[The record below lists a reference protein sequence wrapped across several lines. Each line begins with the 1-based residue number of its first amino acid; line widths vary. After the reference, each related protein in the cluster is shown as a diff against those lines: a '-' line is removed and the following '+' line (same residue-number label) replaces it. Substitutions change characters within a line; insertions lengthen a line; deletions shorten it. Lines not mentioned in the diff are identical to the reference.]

1 MPTAGFAMRRIA
13 CLALVCLAAAG
24 PANVQAAARAV
35 VQSYDAS
42 FFAPFTPQT
51 ALDMVNRLP
60 GFVLDSGTE
69 LRGFA
74 NAAGNVLLDGE
85 PPSSKSGGV
94 LEALAR
100 VPAAQVV
107 RIELV
112 QGGDGGQGAGATALA
127 NVVRREVSLSGR
139 WELVAVQMGRRPEQQ
154 LELSLTAPVQGWQA
168 ALGVSGYA
176 SRQQIGGTRT
186 RRAADDSLL
195 LFEQQDINS
204 TYRGLT
210 LSSEAS
216 RAWRDGQLTLSARA
230 DVATE
235 DTTTRRDGFGAIA
248 PPGALLQVQRF
259 GLDSRTATSEL
270 GARWNGP
277 LNPSWQLNLLT
288 LGKGRRV
295 ENRSAGLRSA
305 ADGQPLFVNSSM
317 QTDDALE
324 LIGRA
329 SLRRGGDA
337 TLRPEWGVE
346 LVFNRLDSTLEGAQ
360 TTPPA
365 VPQPVPAQAVRVE
378 EGRGE
383 VFGRLAWT
391 VSPQFSAEAGLA
403 LEVSRIRVSGG
414 AQRERDLRYAKP
426 SLSATWRPAEG
437 LELRGSVRRSV
448 GQLDFND
455 FAASAELASDRTR
468 SGNPELVPDR
478 RTRATLALDLRGQE
492 GAALNLQVFAE
503 QRQNV
508 VDAVILSP
516 GQGGTGNAGS
526 ARVWGLS
533 ASGALPL
540 EGLAAGLRL
549 SANGLWQDARFTDP
563 ATAQRRLLNDFEPQR
578 YKVELRQDLL
588 AQKRAWGLTL
598 DGSLQLSS
606 YFSNQSSRRDIE
618 SRWGVFLE
626 TSEFTGLKARLAVLN
641 IGGYDEVR
649 DNRFFTPDRTG
660 APAGRQALVFPYGQ
674 TVQFSVAGTF

>member
-1 MPTAGFAMRRIA
+1 MRRMA

-24 PANVQAAARAV
+24 PAHVQAAVRAV

-112 QGGDGGQGAGATALA
+112 QGGDGGQGSGATVLA
-127 NVVRREVSLSGR
+127 NVVRREVGLSGR
-139 WELVAVQMGRRPEQQ
+139 WELVAEQNGRRPEQY

-168 ALGVSGYA
+168 AFGVSGYA

-186 RRAADDSLL
+186 RRAADESLL

-216 RAWRDGQLTLSARA
+216 RAWRAGQLTLSARA

-259 GLDSRTATSEL
+259 GLDSRTTTSEL
-270 GARWNGP
+270 GATWNGL
-277 LNPSWQLNLLT
+277 LNPSWQLNLLS
-288 LGKGRRV
+288 LGKGRRA
-295 ENRSAGLRSA
+295 ESRSAGLRSA
-305 ADGQPLFVNSSM
+305 ADGQPLFINSST

-329 SLRRGGDA
+329 SIRRSEET

-346 LVFNRLDSTLEGAQ
+346 LVFNRLDSTLEGAM

-365 VPQPVPAQAVRVE
+365 APQTVPGQAVRVE

-391 VSPQFSAEAGLA
+391 VSPQFSAEAGVA
-403 LEVSRIRVSGG
+403 LEASRIRVSGG

-448 GQLDFND
+448 GQLNFND
-455 FAASAELASDRTR
+455 FAASAELASDRTQT
-468 SGNPELVPDR
+468 GNPELVPDR

-503 QRQNV
+503 QRKDV
-508 VDAVILSP
+508 VDAVILGP

-540 EGLAAGLRL
+540 DGLAAGLRL

-578 YKVELRQDLL
+578 YKVELRQDLR
-588 AQKRAWGLTL
+588 AQKRSWGLTL
-598 DGSLQLSS
+598 DGSLQRTS
-606 YFSNQSSRRDIE
+606 YFSNQSSRLDFE
-618 SRWGVFLE
+618 SRWGAFVE

-641 IGGYDEVR
+641 IGGYDVVR
-649 DNRFFTPDRTG
+649 ENRFFTPDRTG
-660 APAGRQALVFPYGQ
+660 APAGRQALMFLHGQ
-674 TVQFSVAGTF
+674 TVQFSLAGTF

>member
-1 MPTAGFAMRRIA
+1 
-13 CLALVCLAAAG
+13 V
-24 PANVQAAARAV
+24 RAV

-42 FFAPFTPQT
+42 FFEAFTPQT

-112 QGGDGGQGAGATALA
+112 QGGDGGQGSGATVLA
-127 NVVRREVSLSGR
+127 NVVRREVGLSGR
-139 WELVAVQMGRRPEQQ
+139 WELAAEQNGRRPEQY
-154 LELSLTAPVQGWQA
+154 LELSLTAPVRGWQA
-168 ALGVSGYA
+168 AFGVSGYA

-210 LSSEAS
+210 VSSEAS
-216 RAWRDGQLTLSARA
+216 RASRDGRLTLSARA

-235 DTTTRRDGFGAIA
+235 DTDTRRDGFGAIA

-259 GLDSRTATSEL
+259 GLDSRTTTSEL
-270 GARWNGP
+270 GARWNGA

-288 LGKGRRV
+288 LGKGRRA

-305 ADGQPLFVNSSM
+305 ADGQPLFVNSSL

-329 SLRRGGDA
+329 SVRRSGE
-337 TLRPEWGVE
+337 TTWRPEWGIE
-346 LVFNRLDSTLEGAQ
+346 LVFNRLDSALAGAQ

-365 VPQPVPAQAVRVE
+365 VPQPLPGQAVRVE

-414 AQRERDLRYAKP
+414 AERERDLRYAKP

-455 FAASAELASDRTR
+455 FAASAELASDRTQT
-468 SGNPELVPDR
+468 GNPELVPDR

-503 QRQNV
+503 QRQDV

-540 EGLAAGLRL
+540 DGLAAGLRL

-578 YKVELRQDLL
+578 YKVELRQDLR

-598 DGSLQLSS
+598 DGSLQRTS
-606 YFSNQSSRRDIE
+606 YFSNQSSRLDFE
-618 SRWGVFLE
+618 SRWGAFLE

-641 IGGYDEVR
+641 IGGDAVVR

-660 APAGRQALVFPYGQ
+660 APAGRQALVFLYEQ

>member
-1 MPTAGFAMRRIA
+1 
-13 CLALVCLAAAG
+13 
-24 PANVQAAARAV
+24 V

-112 QGGDGGQGAGATALA
+112 QGGDGGQGSGATVLA
-127 NVVRREVSLSGR
+127 NVVRREVGLSGR
-139 WELVAVQMGRRPEQQ
+139 WELVAEQNGRRPEQY

-168 ALGVSGYA
+168 AFGVSGYA

-186 RRAADDSLL
+186 RRAADESLL

-216 RAWRDGQLTLSARA
+216 RAWRAGQLTLSARA

-259 GLDSRTATSEL
+259 GLDSRTTTSEL
-270 GARWNGP
+270 GATWNGL
-277 LNPSWQLNLLT
+277 LNPSWQLNLLS
-288 LGKGRRV
+288 LGKGRRA
-295 ENRSAGLRSA
+295 ESRSAGLRSA
-305 ADGQPLFVNSSM
+305 ADGQPLFINSST

-329 SLRRGGDA
+329 SIRRSEET

-346 LVFNRLDSTLEGAQ
+346 LVFNRLDSTLEGAM

-365 VPQPVPAQAVRVE
+365 APQTVPGQAVRVE

-391 VSPQFSAEAGLA
+391 VSPQFSAEAGVA
-403 LEVSRIRVSGG
+403 LEASRIRVSGG

-448 GQLDFND
+448 GQLNFND
-455 FAASAELASDRTR
+455 FAASAELASDRTQT
-468 SGNPELVPDR
+468 GNPELVPDR

-503 QRQNV
+503 QRQDV

-540 EGLAAGLRL
+540 DGLAAGLRL

-578 YKVELRQDLL
+578 YKVELRQDLR
-588 AQKRAWGLTL
+588 AQKRSWGLTL
-598 DGSLQLSS
+598 DGSLQRTS
-606 YFSNQSSRRDIE
+606 YFSNQSSRLDFE
-618 SRWGVFLE
+618 SRWGAFVE

-641 IGGYDEVR
+641 IGGYDVVR
-649 DNRFFTPDRTG
+649 ENRFFTPDRTG
-660 APAGRQALVFPYGQ
+660 APAGRQALMFLHGQ
-674 TVQFSVAGTF
+674 TVQFSLAGTF

>member
-1 MPTAGFAMRRIA
+1 MSTAGNAMRRIA

-24 PANVQAAARAV
+24 AANVQAAARAV

-94 LEALAR
+94 LEALSR

-112 QGGDGGQGAGATALA
+112 QGGDGSQGSGATVLA
-127 NVVRREVSLSGR
+127 NVVRREVGLSGR
-139 WELVAVQMGRRPEQQ
+139 WELVAEQTGRRPEQQ
-154 LELSLTAPVQGWQA
+154 FELSLTAPVQGWQA
-168 ALGVSGYA
+168 AFGLSGYA

-186 RRAADDSLL
+186 RRAADESLL

-216 RAWRDGQLTLSARA
+216 RAWRAGQLTLSARA

-259 GLDSRTATSEL
+259 GLDSRTTTSEL
-270 GARWNGP
+270 GARWNGA

-288 LGKGRRV
+288 LGKGRRA

-305 ADGQPLFVNSSM
+305 ADGQPLFINSST

-329 SLRRGGDA
+329 SIRRSGE
-337 TLRPEWGVE
+337 TSWRPEWGVE
-346 LVFNRLDSTLEGAQ
+346 LVFNRLDSTLEGAR

-365 VPQPVPAQAVRVE
+365 APQTVPGQAVRVE

-391 VSPQFSAEAGLA
+391 VSPQFSAEAGVA
-403 LEVSRIRVSGG
+403 LEASRIRVSGG

-426 SLSATWRPAEG
+426 SLSATWRPAKG
-437 LELRGSVRRSV
+437 LELRGSLRRSV

-455 FAASAELASDRTR
+455 FAASAELASERTQT
-468 SGNPELVPDR
+468 GNPELVPDR

-503 QRQNV
+503 QRQDV
-508 VDAVILSP
+508 VDAVILGP

-549 SANGLWQDARFTDP
+549 SANGLWQDARYTDP

-578 YKVELRQDLL
+578 YKVELRQDLR

-598 DGSLQLSS
+598 DGSLQLTS
-606 YFSNQSSRRDIE
+606 YFSNQASRRDIE
-618 SRWGVFLE
+618 SRWGAFVE
-626 TSEFTGLKARLAVLN
+626 SSEFTGLKARLAVLN
-641 IGGYDEVR
+641 LGGYDVVR
-649 DNRFFTPDRTG
+649 ENRFFTPDRTG
-660 APAGRQALVFPYGQ
+660 APAGRQALVFPYDQ

>member
-1 MPTAGFAMRRIA
+1 MRRIA

-24 PANVQAAARAV
+24 AANVQAAARAV

-94 LEALAR
+94 LEALSR

-112 QGGDGGQGAGATALA
+112 QGGDGSQGSGATVLA
-127 NVVRREVSLSGR
+127 NVVRREVGLSGR
-139 WELVAVQMGRRPEQQ
+139 WELVAEQTGRRPEQQ
-154 LELSLTAPVQGWQA
+154 FELSLTAPVQGWQA
-168 ALGVSGYA
+168 AFGLSGYA

-186 RRAADDSLL
+186 RRAADESLL

-216 RAWRDGQLTLSARA
+216 RAWRAGQLTLSARA

-259 GLDSRTATSEL
+259 GLDSRTTTSEL
-270 GARWNGP
+270 GARWNGA

-288 LGKGRRV
+288 LGKGRRA

-305 ADGQPLFVNSSM
+305 ADGQPLFINSST

-329 SLRRGGDA
+329 SIRRSGE
-337 TLRPEWGVE
+337 TSWRPEWGVE
-346 LVFNRLDSTLEGAQ
+346 LVFNRLDSTLEGAR

-365 VPQPVPAQAVRVE
+365 APQTVPGQAVRVE

-391 VSPQFSAEAGLA
+391 ASPQFSAEAGVA
-403 LEVSRIRVSGG
+403 LEASRIRVSGG

-455 FAASAELASDRTR
+455 FAASAELASDRTQT
-468 SGNPELVPDR
+468 GNPELVPDR

-503 QRQNV
+503 QRQDV

-540 EGLAAGLRL
+540 DGLAAGLRL

-578 YKVELRQDLL
+578 YKVELRQDLR

-598 DGSLQLSS
+598 DGSLQRTS
-606 YFSNQSSRRDIE
+606 YFSNQSSRLDFE
-618 SRWGVFLE
+618 SRWGAFLE

-641 IGGYDEVR
+641 LGGYDVVR
-649 DNRFFTPDRTG
+649 ENRFFTPDRTG
-660 APAGRQALVFPYGQ
+660 APAGRQALVFPYDQ

>member
-1 MPTAGFAMRRIA
+1 MRRMA

-24 PANVQAAARAV
+24 PAHVQAAVRAV

-112 QGGDGGQGAGATALA
+112 QGGDGGQGSGATVLA
-127 NVVRREVSLSGR
+127 NVVRREVGLSGR
-139 WELVAVQMGRRPEQQ
+139 WELVAEQNGRRPEQY

-168 ALGVSGYA
+168 AFGVSGYA

-216 RAWRDGQLTLSARA
+216 RAWRAGQLTLSARA

-259 GLDSRTATSEL
+259 GLDSRTTTSEL
-270 GARWNGP
+270 GATWNGP
-277 LNPSWQLNLLT
+277 LNPSWQLNLLS
-288 LGKGRRV
+288 LGKGRRA
-295 ENRSAGLRSA
+295 ESRSAGLRSA
-305 ADGQPLFVNSSM
+305 ADGQPLFINSST

-329 SLRRGGDA
+329 SIRRSEET

-346 LVFNRLDSTLEGAQ
+346 LVFNRLDSTLEGAM

-365 VPQPVPAQAVRVE
+365 APQTVPGQAVRVE

-391 VSPQFSAEAGLA
+391 VSPQFSAEAGVA
-403 LEVSRIRVSGG
+403 LEASRIRVSGG

-448 GQLDFND
+448 GQLNFND
-455 FAASAELASDRTR
+455 FAASAELASDRTQT
-468 SGNPELVPDR
+468 GNPELVPDR

-503 QRQNV
+503 QRQDV

-540 EGLAAGLRL
+540 DGLAAGLRL

-578 YKVELRQDLL
+578 YKVELRQDLR
-588 AQKRAWGLTL
+588 AQKRSWGLTL
-598 DGSLQLSS
+598 DGSLQRTS
-606 YFSNQSSRRDIE
+606 YFSNQSSRLDFE
-618 SRWGVFLE
+618 SRWGAFVE

-641 IGGYDEVR
+641 IGGYDVVR
-649 DNRFFTPDRTG
+649 ENRFFTPDRTG
-660 APAGRQALVFPYGQ
+660 APAGRQALMFLHGQ
-674 TVQFSVAGTF
+674 TVQFSLAGTF